1 MELLNKFSIVFSSIV
16 IEALPFILI
25 GAVLASFMQVYI
37 SNNIF
42 NKIIS
47 KNKLLGSIEAGIIGV
62 FLPVCECA
70 TVPITKGLLNKKVPL
85 NVAITYMLAAPIV
98 NPLVILSTYYA
109 FDGNIKVVLLRVG
122 VGFSIAVIAGLL
134 MLCLS
139 GENNIFIDNGEG
151 ELQGK
156 CLCGCSEIDDNSSK
170 LIRLLKHTS
179 LEFYEIGK
187 YFIVGATLAAI
198 FQTFVPRDIIFYFEN
213 SAVLSIII
221 LMAFSFLISLCS
233 EADAFV
239 ASTFMNRFSLGSI
252 TGFLIIGPMIDLKNT
267 IMLFSIFK
275 NSSSPVL
282 SYAFKLLFVVFSLCF
297 IASALIF

>member
-1 MELLNKFSIVFSSIV
+1 MEPLNKFSIVFSSIV

-47 KNKLLGSIEAGIIGV
+47 KNKLLGSIQAGIIGV

-122 VGFSIAVIAGLL
+122 VGFFIAVIAGLL

-170 LIRLLKHTS
+170 PIRLLKHTS

-187 YFIVGATLAAI
+187 YFIVGATLASI

-239 ASTFMNRFSLGSI
+239 ASTFINRFSLGSI

-275 NSSSPVL
+275 KSFVI
-282 SYAFKLLFVVFSLCF
+282 KLLFVVFSLCF